1 MIQSDSPCTSKTVW
15 TFTFE
20 VYKNSSISG
29 ERGRSEEWKEANNF
43 HLHFPRVH
51 SPTSYTVHCVP
62 LEDVALGQS
71 VQRGEKETSIRQG
84 RLDTLSGS
92 VGHETKSKV
101 RSRVLM

>member
-1 MIQSDSPCTSKTVW
+1 
-15 TFTFE
+15 
-20 VYKNSSISG
+20 
-29 ERGRSEEWKEANNF
+29 
-43 HLHFPRVH
+43 
-51 SPTSYTVHCVP
+51 
-62 LEDVALGQS
+62 